1 MHLLLP
7 MLGLQVPARWQS
19 EKFFKTVN
27 IRQNL
32 KRSIMYWFWQRS
44 TSFRF
49 SIWQPWG
56 WIQVRQEDEKKMM
69 IIIDKEAGLI
79 PVLRRERLAVGWGRR
94 FVPSR
99 GPTGSR
105 QGAGGTSSDNLSCS
119 ADVLVRA
126 CCTPATKVPRS
137 DLVRVAFCAASNPP
151 QSQRPLAGCTIRWG
165 ILGRATPSDSSAG
178 FYPFCDS
185 CRKSRKCLTGPG
197 LGRKSPPGPEPVS
210 PVCCYAPKQ
219 NQGQKVNLLPEL
231 WRLTKKSC
239 LVVCCITPRTW
250 HIEPMLLLYNTWKIK
265 SFKQC
270 FSNIE

>member
-1 MHLLLP
+1 MWLMVLSSVVTGLLVAVREEVEDEGHDLGEVAMHLLLP

-19 EKFFKTVN
+19 GQFFKTVN

-99 GPTGSR
+99 GPRGSR
-105 QGAGGTSSDNLSCS
+105 QGAGGTSSDNQSCS
-119 ADVLVRA
+119 GDVLVRA

-137 DLVRVAFCAASNPP
+137 DLLQVAFCAASNPP
-151 QSQRPLAGCTIRWG
+151 QSQRPPADDDDGDDG
-165 ILGRATPSDSSAG
+165 DGD
-178 FYPFCDS
+178 DD
-185 CRKSRKCLTGPG
+185 
-197 LGRKSPPGPEPVS
+197 
-210 PVCCYAPKQ
+210 
-219 NQGQKVNLLPEL
+219 
-231 WRLTKKSC
+231 
-239 LVVCCITPRTW
+239 
-250 HIEPMLLLYNTWKIK
+250 
-265 SFKQC
+265 
-270 FSNIE
+270 